1 MNRMNRTLLTLMLL
15 AVPAFLNAQASEDD
29 HGWSFAQRFQGS
41 SNAAGVVMKDGSTA
55 TYSFNEHLKTYAG
68 FPVYFTR
75 ESSSTNS
82 STRFVNGVGNV
93 YAGFLVTADSPAIHY
108 TSDVIGTAPTGDRS
122 RGFSTGH
129 ATVDWTNTFSH
140 TFNAVTPFASVG
152 LANTISDTS
161 FFVRPFTSKG
171 IVSHFESGAIAN
183 VAPHVSVGAS
193 GYAVRATGEQTI
205 ISKLDEQPAPT
216 QSGTT
221 TSTTQSQPTTTT
233 QPSDPNSVISTLA
246 KKLSGSNSGTGNS
259 NSGSSSSGSNAG
271 GNGNGNSPSF
281 LSQQEIVGPA
291 ALGNDHGFS
300 SWVTIRPSRTTDLQ
314 IGYSRS
320 MAFQYNSLFFGM
332 GFRVGH

>member
-1 MNRMNRTLLTLMLL
+1 MLL
-15 AVPAFLNAQASEDD
+15 LPVLLYAQGVSDD
-29 HGWSFAQRFQGS
+29 ERGWSFSQRFQGS
-41 SNAAGVVMKDGSTA
+41 SNYAGVVLKTNSTA
-55 TYSFNEHLKTYAG
+55 TYSFNSHLKTYAG
-68 FPVYFTR
+68 FPIYFTR
-75 ESSSTNS
+75 ESSSTNT
-82 STRFVNGVGNV
+82 STHFVNGVGNV
-93 YAGFLVTADSPAIHY
+93 YAGFLVTAENSAIHY

-161 FFVRPFTSKG
+161 FFVRPFSSKG

-205 ISKLDEQPAPT
+205 ISKLDEPAPT

-221 TSTTQSQPTTTT
+221 TSTTQSQPATTT
-233 QPSDPNSVISTLA
+233 QQTSPTGVIGTLA
-246 KKLSGSNSGTGNS
+246 KKLGVPDSGTGS
-259 NSGSSSSGSNAG
+259 TSSGGTGTTSNAG

-300 SWVTIRPSRTTDLQ
+300 SWLTIRPSRTTDFQ

-320 MAFQYNSLFFGM
+320 MAFQYNSLFFGV